1 MAAGLDRIVRGV
13 VAPAA
18 AAVDRDGTFPR
29 ASVTALGGLLGMT
42 MSRAVGGRGCGLA
55 EASDVV
61 ERVAAACGSTGVV
74 LRSHFAAVA
83 ALDRLGDRALRST
96 VAAGGHLS
104 TVAVFTPGSHFLLPA
119 GTASRRGDVVDLRDR
134 KSGVVAAGEADSY
147 VWSSAPLAAHGTT
160 TLWLVPANAPGLLV
174 PVDRPGIGLRGTVS
188 TTVWADPAH
197 VPVDCLLGADG
208 QSFDTVVHH
217 VLPWYVVLGASV
229 ALGIM
234 SGAIDAVAQ
243 YLATADLLRLRL
255 RADAVR
261 VLHTDAVAAVD
272 WEPDR
277 ARRKLC
283 QLAVHAAEALA
294 TVTDLALKASAD
306 TPAPTRTTVERHF
319 REARSLNTHPP
330 TADAFTE
337 FTARAEP
344 DHPRR
349 PGSARDQPTS
359 DRPRSTTPSLTRPSA
374 DHWIH

>member
-1 MAAGLDRIVRGV
+1 MSVGLDRIVRGV

-18 AAVDRDGTFPR
+18 SSVDRDGAFPR

-61 ERVAAACGSTGVV
+61 ERVAAACGSTGAV
-74 LRSHFAAVA
+74 LRPHFAAATAV
-83 ALDRLGDRALRST
+83 DRLGDRAVRAA

-104 TVAVFTPGSHFLLPA
+104 TVAVFTPGSHFLLPS

-147 VWSSAPLAAHGTT
+147 VWSSGPLAAHGTT
-160 TLWLVPANAPGLLV
+160 TLWHVPANAPGLSV
-174 PVDRPGIGLRGTVS
+174 PANVPGIGLRGTS
-188 TTVWADPAH
+188 TTTVWADPAH
-197 VPVDCLLGADG
+197 VPADCLLGSDG

-217 VLPWYVVLGASV
+217 VLPWHVVLGASV
-229 ALGIM
+229 ALGVM
-234 SGAIDAVAQ
+234 CGAIDAVASHIG
-243 YLATADLLRLRL
+243 AFDLIRMRL

-261 VLHTDAVAAVD
+261 VLHADAVAAVD

-306 TPAPTRTTVERHF
+306 TPPPARSAVERRF
-319 REARSLNTHPP
+319 REATSLNTQPP
-330 TADAFTE
+330 TADHLTT

-344 DHPRR
+344 AHPK
-349 PGSARDQPTS
+349 A
-359 DRPRSTTPSLTRPSA
+359 TRLGA
-374 DHWIH
+374 

>member
-1 MAAGLDRIVRGV
+1 MSAGLDRIVRGV

-18 AAVDRDGTFPR
+18 SAVDRDGVFPR
-29 ASVTALGGLLGMT
+29 VSVTALGGLLGMT

-61 ERVAAACGSTGVV
+61 ERVAVACGSTAVV
-74 LRSHFAAVA
+74 LRSHFAAVT
-83 ALDRLGDRALRST
+83 ALDRLGDRASRAA

-104 TVAVFTPGSHFLLPA
+104 TVAVFTPGSHFLLPS
-119 GTASRRGDVVDLRDR
+119 GTASRRRDVVDLRDR

-147 VWSSAPLAAHGTT
+147 VWSSTPLAAHGTT
-160 TLWLVPANAPGLLV
+160 TLWHVPANAPGLLV
-174 PVDRPGIGLRGTVS
+174 PVARPGIGLRGTS
-188 TTVWADPAH
+188 ATTVWADPAH

-208 QSFDTVVHH
+208 ESFDTVVHH

-229 ALGIM
+229 ALGVM
-234 SGAIDAVAQ
+234 SGAIDAVAG
-243 YLATADLLRLRL
+243 YTGATDLVRMRL

-261 VLHTDAVAAVD
+261 VLHADAVAAVD

-283 QLAVHAAEALA
+283 QLAVHAAEALS

-306 TPAPTRTTVERHF
+306 TPATTQSAVERRF
-319 REARSLNTHPP
+319 REGRSLITQVP
-330 TADAFTE
+330 TAEAFTE

-344 DHPRR
+344 SYPKA
-349 PGSARDQPTS
+349 AR
-359 DRPRSTTPSLTRPSA
+359 LGA
-374 DHWIH
+374 

>member
-1 MAAGLDRIVRGV
+1 MSVGVDRIVRDV

-18 AAVDRDGTFPR
+18 SSVDRDGAFPR

-55 EASDVV
+55 EVADAV
-61 ERVAAACGSTGVV
+61 ERVAAACGSTGAV

-83 ALDRLGDRALRST
+83 AVDRLGDRASRAA

-104 TVAVFTPGSHFLLPA
+104 TVAVFGPGSHFLLPS

-147 VWSSAPLAAHGTT
+147 VWSSEPLAAHGTT
-160 TLWLVPANAPGLLV
+160 TLWHVPANAPGLLV
-174 PVDRPGIGLRGTVS
+174 PTNRPGLGLRGTCTS
-188 TTVWADPAH
+188 TVWADPAH
-197 VPVDCLLGADG
+197 VPADRLLGSDG
-208 QSFDTVVHH
+208 RSFDTVVHH
-217 VLPWYVVLGASV
+217 VLPWHVVLGASV
-229 ALGIM
+229 ALGVM
-234 SGAIDAVAQ
+234 GGAVDAVASHIDP
-243 YLATADLLRLRL
+243 TELLRLRL

-261 VLHTDAVAAVD
+261 VLQADAVAAVD

-294 TVTDLALKASAD
+294 SVTDLALKASAEM
-306 TPAPTRTTVERHF
+306 PWPTRSAVERHF
-319 REARSLNTHPP
+319 REARALNAHPP

-344 DHPRR
+344 DHPK
-349 PGSARDQPTS
+349 A
-359 DRPRSTTPSLTRPSA
+359 TRLGA
-374 DHWIH
+374 